1 MTGLFNALWQMSI
14 HKKTLQTLSNC
25 NLQNFELDDVQ
36 NQMLSPIVHCH
47 SHFKTS
53 GQFISLLSKI
63 CFADQDKFLLLIV
76 ALCALPG
83 VTQTQ
88 WQLQVNDFH
97 KVTFV
102 HNFIEIFERSQI
114 FLHSSTYS
122 HVQFNFQSSIR
133 TRSER

>member
-1 MTGLFNALWQMSI
+1 
-14 HKKTLQTLSNC
+14 
-25 NLQNFELDDVQ
+25 
-36 NQMLSPIVHCH
+36 MLSPIVHCH

-88 WQLQVNDFH
+88 WQLQVNDFQ

-102 HNFIEIFERSQI
+102 QTFIEIFERSQI

-122 HVQFNFQSSIR
+122 HVEFFVQIL
-133 TRSER
+133 